1 MVGLQPWGKGDF
13 ASLWWSTINASVQCS
28 IACASVEVCRISL
41 AAWWVYS
48 SCRNGVFVESEP
60 REVLKAKSNHQGRG
74 YLNSFWAKFKL
85 ESLASHFG
93 ALALPAQLCRLTW
106 PRQIVHGRSSSFWC
120 SNLYVYWGRD
130 APPFLLDLCHA
141 WKPFCHCETVERSLL
156 LPKDQ
161 NVWVRIRL
169 YKSLEA
175 VVGGIRTE
183 PCDAWWCATSSTSLW
198 KLNSGGHWSMKF
210 ACCFCWCQELN
221 LIITFM
227 HLHQMHQHGPHCC
240 TRLVRRWEG
249 AGIQDC

>member
-1 MVGLQPWGKGDF
+1 MVGAHPFG
-13 ASLWWSTINASVQCS
+13 
-28 IACASVEVCRISL
+28 
-41 AAWWVYS
+41 AAT
-48 SCRNGVFVESEP
+48 CMFTGEETHH
-60 REVLKAKSNHQGRG
+60 L
-74 YLNSFWAKFKL
+74 SFWTSAML
-85 ESLASHFG
+85 RSL
-93 ALALPAQLCRLTW
+93 
-106 PRQIVHGRSSSFWC
+106 
-120 SNLYVYWGRD
+120 
-130 APPFLLDLCHA
+130 
-141 WKPFCHCETVERSLL
+141 FCHCETVERSLL

-161 NVWVRIRL
+161 NVWVRISL

-227 HLHQMHQHGPHCC
+227 HLHQMHQRGPHCR
-240 TRLVRRWEG
+240 TRLVQRWEW